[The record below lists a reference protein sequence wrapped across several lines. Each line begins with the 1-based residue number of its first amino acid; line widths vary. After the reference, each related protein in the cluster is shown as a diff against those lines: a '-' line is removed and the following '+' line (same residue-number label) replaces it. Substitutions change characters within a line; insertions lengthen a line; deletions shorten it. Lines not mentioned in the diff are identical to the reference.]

1 MHLLGKLA
9 SAADETRS
17 RIEREPRPRPA
28 AALAGKPFRVVREE
42 ALIAVGHGV
51 ALLDCLDSVGDV
63 EPQELAEV
71 RADQVAGRFATE
83 HCRWCPLRSGVGGE
97 LSVKAF
103 MSATAAATSA
113 SVS

>member
-9 SAADETRS
+9 SAADETKS

-28 AALAGKPFRVVREE
+28 AALAGKLFRVVREE

-83 HCRWCPLRSGVGGE
+83 HCRWCPLRSGRR
-97 LSVKAF
+97 
-103 MSATAAATSA
+103 
-113 SVS
+113 